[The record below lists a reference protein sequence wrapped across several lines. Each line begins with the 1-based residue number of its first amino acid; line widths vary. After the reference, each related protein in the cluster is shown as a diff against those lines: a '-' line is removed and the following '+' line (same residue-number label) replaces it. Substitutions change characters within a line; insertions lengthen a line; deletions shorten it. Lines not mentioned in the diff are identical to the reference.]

1 MKLNLAL
8 RDKQPWEDLRE
19 CFAGEWTER
28 FGHFEE
34 ENDRVDILCLIH
46 DSSNLKYTMQDRMT
60 HSQMFLRLNSS

>member
-34 ENDRVDILCLIH
+34 ENDRLREVLCGESIIAG
-46 DSSNLKYTMQDRMT
+46 RVG
-60 HSQMFLRLNSS
+60 RRWG